1 MTPPWRVVIA
11 AAVAI
16 PALALAGGKVI
27 RYEDQPPSERMLH
40 LSPARGTE
48 RAREREGEVELGV
61 LGIRKG
67 SAILLRANS
76 IQTYDGGSGEVES
89 LALTGA
95 PEEVRGGLARA
106 FTVGGD
112 DRLHVFLRV
121 GDDQPKITVATYDI
135 KGRFEK
141 SVLLAL
147 RTSVDPS
154 FAVSATGDIF
164 VSCLNAW
171 VTGPPPGGPVSVFR
185 KDGSFKR
192 FAGEYES
199 TSSEPLENGL
209 RNLRHVV
216 LDDQGRLYL
225 VHRDRFQIESFSTDG
240 QLLRSVSIAV
250 DNGFRYH
257 LPGTPPPVPA
267 PETRAQGPERLSGGF
282 VVPAK
287 PDAVARKP
295 APEDD
300 PIRKKGEAM
309 TGGKGTFNR
318 VEVGAVIRDV
328 AFHHNRLYLLRNPT
342 LLRSTSS
349 PRAVIDVVD
358 TFGNWEEQL
367 VLEPAERFDRIA
379 IDESG
384 RIFAY
389 AISGRYSLWHGDLS
403 EQPTESSK

>member
-1 MTPPWRVVIA
+1 MTSWRRFVLA
-11 AAVAI
+11 AAAAF
-16 PALALAGGKVI
+16 PTMALAGGKTVH
-27 RYEDQPPSERMLH
+27 YDDQPPSQRVVR
-40 LSPARGTE
+40 LSPAKGAE
-48 RAREREGEVELGV
+48 RSRDAEIELGV
-61 LGIRKG
+61 LRMRKG

-76 IQTYDGGSGEVES
+76 VQTYDPGTGELES

-95 PEEVRGGLARA
+95 PDEVKGGLARA
-106 FTVGGD
+106 LTVGGD

-121 GDDQPKITVATYDI
+121 GDSPSRVAVATYDV

-141 SVLLAL
+141 AVDLAL
-147 RTSVDPS
+147 RTSMDPS

-199 TSSEPLENGL
+199 SSDDPMENGL

-225 VHRDRFQIESFSTDG
+225 IHRDRFRIDSFSTDG
-240 QLLRSVSIAV
+240 QLLRSVSIGV
-250 DNGFRYH
+250 DNGFRY
-257 LPGTPPPVPA
+257 LQPAMPSPKPEPEARTQGT
-267 PETRAQGPERLSGGF
+267 ERLSGGF
-282 VVPAK
+282 VVPEK

-295 APEDD
+295 APKDD
-300 PIRKKGEAM
+300 PTRKEAEAM

-328 AFHHNRLYLLRNPT
+328 AYHHNRLYLLRNPT
-342 LLRSTSS
+342 LLRPTTS

-358 TFGNWEEQL
+358 TFGTWEEQL

-389 AISGRYSLWHGDLS
+389 ALSGRQALWHGDLS
-403 EQPTESSK
+403 EQPAEPPR